1 MLEQLTNSL
10 NPAQKHAVT
19 MPPGPALVLAGAG
32 SGKTRVI
39 THRVAWLIEQGL
51 STGDDIL
58 AMTFTNRAAAEMRE
72 RIEDLCGARAKHAMV
87 TTFHSA
93 CARWLR
99 RHARLAGLTSNFSI
113 YDTDDARSLVRRCAK
128 DLSMPFDAGAT
139 RQYLQRIDDAHNK
152 ALSAHDLETLA
163 HTRADEEFA
172 DLYRAYHEA
181 LIQASAVDFGTLIT
195 TMLHLL
201 ESNDLLRARFQRDY
215 QHILVDEFQ
224 DTNAAQYRLLRAL
237 APEGSS
243 VMVVGDDD
251 QSIYGWRGA
260 EVENVRRFVSDYAPV
275 ELIKLEQNYR
285 STAPILRSAH
295 ELVKALPDR
304 MPKELQAVRP
314 GDVRPTLFVASDD
327 REEAE
332 HVARQIR
339 DLQSESPR
347 SYADFAIFYRTNA
360 QSRVFEQRLR
370 AEGIP
375 HRLLGS
381 VGYFDRKEVRDI
393 IAWLRLISNP
403 ADDAAFERVL
413 KSPPRGVGDVTLQR
427 LQAFREDYP
436 DWLSALAA
444 WPTSGAAKRSR
455 RTAAGLEQLLEL
467 LREFEVHKT
476 HLSAA
481 ELIEAVLSRT
491 DYLEWLQK
499 SEPDTYE
506 DRALNVHELIHA
518 AREIAREGG
527 EDGDS
532 SVETFVE
539 RVTLVSNRDEGDDGD
554 AVLLMTVHTS
564 KGLEFPVVF
573 VTGLEEGMFP
583 LTSRSQE
590 DDDSAHQDEERRLAY
605 VALTRAEDV
614 LFLTAVQRR
623 QRFGSI
629 TSTSPSVFLRELLDA
644 QHIDFHADSVAQTL
658 DWNQRR
664 REQLEHAYREVE
676 RRFDEFDQR
685 PWSERTRD
693 DDVRGGI
700 PDDGVVFDDR
710 FYPEDSTAA
719 AREWIGRSARHKLFG
734 IGEIVDVDPTGDR
747 VRLTIRFP
755 EVGIK
760 KVIADYVELL

>member
-1 MLEQLTNSL
+1 MSNPLTASL
-10 NPAQKHAVT
+10 NPAQKRAVT

-39 THRVAWLIEQGL
+39 THRVAWLIEQKL
-51 STGDDIL
+51 ATSDQVL

-72 RIEDLCGARAKHAMV
+72 RIEDLCGSTARQATI

-99 RHARLAGLTSNFSI
+99 RHARLAGLTPNFSI
-113 YDTDDARSLVRRCAK
+113 YDTDDSRSLVRRCAK
-128 DLSMPFDAGAT
+128 DLSMAFDAGAT

-152 ALSAHDLETLA
+152 ALSAHQLETDARTL
-163 HTRADEEFA
+163 ADEEFV
-172 DLYRAYHEA
+172 DLFRSYHHA
-181 LIQASAVDFGTLIT
+181 LQQASAVDFGTLIT
-195 TMLHLL
+195 TMLELL
-201 ESNDLLRARFQRDY
+201 EGNERLRDRFQEDY
-215 QHILVDEFQ
+215 PHILVDEFQ

-237 APEGSS
+237 AGPGSS

-260 EVENVRRFVSDYAPV
+260 EVENVRRFVRDYEPV
-275 ELIKLEQNYR
+275 EVIKLEQNYR

-295 ELVKALPDR
+295 ALVESLPDR
-304 MPKELQAVRP
+304 MPKELQAVRS
-314 GDVRPTLFVASDD
+314 GETRPTLFIAADD

-332 HVARQIR
+332 HVSEQIQQQLE
-339 DLQSESPR
+339 DDNR
-347 SYADFAIFYRTNA
+347 SYKDFAIFYRTNA

-370 AEGIP
+370 ADGIP
-375 HRLLGS
+375 HRLIGS

-427 LQAFREDYP
+427 LQAFREGYP
-436 DWLSALAA
+436 NWLHALEA
-444 WPTSGAAKRSR
+444 WPESAGAKRSR
-455 RTAAGLEQLLEL
+455 RAAAGIEALAEL
-467 LREFEVHKT
+467 LREFEVQKM
-476 HLSAA
+476 HLSTA

-491 DYLEWLQK
+491 DYLAWLEK
-499 SEPDTYE
+499 SEPESYE
-506 DRALNVHELIHA
+506 DRALNIHELIHA
-518 AREIAREGG
+518 AREIARETDDNTVG
-527 EDGDS
+527 
-532 SVETFVE
+532 TFVE
-539 RVTLVSNRDEGDDGD
+539 RVTLVSSRDEGEDGD

-583 LTSRSQE
+583 LTPRAQE
-590 DDDSAHQDEERRLAY
+590 EDAQSAHQEEERRLAY
-605 VALTRAEDV
+605 VALTRAEDR
-614 LFLTAVQRR
+614 LFLSAVQRR
-623 QRFGSI
+623 QRFGSVNA
-629 TSTSPSVFLRELLDA
+629 TTASVFLRELLGGD
-644 QHIDFHADSVAQTL
+644 HIDFHPDSAQKSL
-658 DWNQRR
+658 DWNVAR
-664 REQLEHAYREVE
+664 REQLENAYREVE
-676 RRFDEFDQR
+676 RRYDEFDQR
-685 PWSERTRD
+685 PWSERARAAED
-693 DDVRGGI
+693 GESI
-700 PDDGVVFDDR
+700 PDEGVIFDDR

-719 AREWIGRSARHKLFG
+719 ARGWIGRSARHKLFG
-734 IGEIVDVDPTGDR
+734 VGEIVDADPTGDR